1 MHIGFI
7 TSEFSTLKYP
17 DNIGGITSFVKN
29 FSSQLIT
36 EGHRVSVFVYNQSN
50 SDIFC
55 EDGVTIHF
63 LQRRRVIGLT
73 WFFNRLSFNKYV
85 TKIVKEKKIDV
96 LEAPEWGGF
105 TAFMKFDCPLILRL
119 HGSDTY
125 FCDLEK

>member
-36 EGHRVSVFVYNQSN
+36 EGHKVSVFVYNQSN

-55 EDGVTIHF
+55 SKYS
-63 LQRRRVIGLT
+63 
-73 WFFNRLSFNKYV
+73 LSSMGPAMLNSRFENS
-85 TKIVKEKKIDV
+85 
-96 LEAPEWGGF
+96 LLSSA
-105 TAFMKFDCPLILRL
+105 ML
-119 HGSDTY
+119 
-125 FCDLEK
+125 